1 MAKPTFAKFGLKV
14 DQSVKKVV
22 FNEQEFEVKQY
33 LPVEDKLE
41 LISDI
46 VNQSIDEN
54 NFSNP
59 ARIEI
64 FTVVEIVKAY
74 TNISFTEKQLEDV
87 LKLYDLIVSSG
98 LGKAIRENMCNDE
111 FDFITATTDKV
122 IEEFY
127 KYNNSALGILE
138 NIKKDYSNLNFD
150 ATEIHD
156 KLADPENMALLR
168 DVLTK
173 LG

>member
-1 MAKPTFAKFGLKV
+1 MAKPTFAKFGLKI

-33 LPVEDKLE
+33 LPVEDKLV

-46 VNQSIDEN
+46 VNQSIDDN
-54 NFSNP
+54 NFANP

-64 FTVVEIVKAY
+64 FTVIEIVKGY
-74 TNISFTEKQLEDV
+74 TNISFTEKQLEDP

-98 LGKAIRENMCNDE
+98 LGKVIRENMCNDE
-111 FDFITATTDKV
+111 FDFITTTTDAT

-127 KYNNSALGILE
+127 KYHNSVLGILD
-138 NIKKDYSNLNFD
+138 NIQADYSNLNLE
-150 ATEIHD
+150 ATEIHN
-156 KLADPENMALLR
+156 KLAEPDNMAFLK

>member
-33 LPVEDKLE
+33 LPIEEKLE
-41 LISDI
+41 LISNI
-46 VNQSIDEN
+46 VNNSIDDN
-54 NFSNP
+54 NFANP
-59 ARIEI
+59 ARIEL
-64 FTVVEIVKAY
+64 FTVIEIVKGY

-87 LKLYDLIVSSG
+87 FKLYDLIVSSG
-98 LGKAIRENMCNDE
+98 LGKAVRENMCSDE
-111 FDFITATTDKV
+111 FDFITVTTDAT
-122 IEEFY
+122 IAEIYEY
-127 KYNNSALGILE
+127 KNSAMGILE
-138 NIKKDYSNLNFD
+138 TISADYSNLKLD
-150 ATEIHD
+150 ATEIHNQ
-156 KLADPENMALLR
+156 LADPNNMALLK

>member
-33 LPVEDKLE
+33 LPVQDKLE
-41 LISDI
+41 LISNI
-46 VNQSIDEN
+46 ANQSIDEN

-98 LGKAIRENMCNDE
+98 LGKLIRENMCSDE

-138 NIKKDYSNLNFD
+138 NIKKDYSNLSFD

-156 KLADPENMALLR
+156 QLADPENMALLR

>member
-33 LPVEDKLE
+33 LPIGNKLD
-41 LISDI
+41 LISNI
-46 VNQSIDEN
+46 VNNSIDDN
-54 NFSNP
+54 NFANP

-64 FTVVEIVKAY
+64 YTVIEIVKGY

-87 LKLYDLIVSSG
+87 FKLYDLIVSSG
-98 LGKAIRENMCNDE
+98 LGKLIRENMCSDE
-111 FDFITATTDKV
+111 FDFITVTVDAT
-122 IEEFY
+122 IAEIYEY
-127 KYNNSALGILE
+127 KNSVMGILE
-138 NIKKDYSNLNFD
+138 AISADYSNLNLD
-150 ATEIHD
+150 ASEIQS
-156 KLADPENMALLR
+156 KLADPNNMALLK

>member
-1 MAKPTFAKFGLKV
+1 
-14 DQSVKKVV
+14 
-22 FNEQEFEVKQY
+22 
-33 LPVEDKLE
+33 
-41 LISDI
+41 
-46 VNQSIDEN
+46 
-54 NFSNP
+54 
-59 ARIEI
+59 
-64 FTVVEIVKAY
+64 
-74 TNISFTEKQLEDV
+74 
-87 LKLYDLIVSSG
+87 
-98 LGKAIRENMCNDE
+98 MCNDE